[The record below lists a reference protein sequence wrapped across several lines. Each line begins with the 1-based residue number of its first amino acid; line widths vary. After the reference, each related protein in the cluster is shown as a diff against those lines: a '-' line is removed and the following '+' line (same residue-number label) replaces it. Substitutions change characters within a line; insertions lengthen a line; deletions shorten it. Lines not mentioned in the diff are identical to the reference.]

1 MKKISIKTFYLIAVI
16 SIGLIGLA
24 VGSTYA
30 MFTTSAEINNPITI
44 SSNLTSNN
52 DVMETFEVE
61 IEPYKTVTQTIN
73 INSGTVSNVNY
84 AVWYLNNISNVDIGI
99 LSTNTRTT
107 GVIKDAGSGTGC
119 NIVLRNNSAEKKTIT
134 IGVATSKSSIS
145 LASNMTIVPQTV
157 LGERQINTNAASY
170 ITKLYSTTEKSTVT
184 NNSITYNTSPSQ
196 LLMNDRKGSSST
208 GIDAGNIRYYGA
220 NPDNYVYFNCSNY
233 NNPTASTCELWRIIG
248 VFDGKVKI
256 MRSENIG
263 AYSWDTTDSTTNG
276 GYGLNDWTT
285 SKLMML
291 LNSGY
296 TYLINNLSRPA
307 SLYWNRTSGSCYNAA
322 NLGATSCSFTSTG
335 LKNDTT
341 KNMIYETR
349 HNIGA
354 GTTSVG
360 IYANQLYA
368 KERGTTVYT
377 GRPTTWTGKV
387 VVPYASDYSYAVDFN
402 KCSSTLYN
410 YNNSA
415 CTSNNWMY
423 NIMTKSGTKSAW
435 TLTPQSNGNADSVFG
450 IYDNGGVAYGQ
461 GTRGGMNI
469 LPTLYLNPDTII
481 TKGEG
486 TKDKPYKIKTNNLAA
501 RITSLYESSSK
512 TSVTNGSKTY
522 QYDTTNSLMKD
533 AAGHIRYY
541 GASPN
546 NYIYFNCSNY
556 SSQTSTTCE
565 KWRIIGYVDNKVKL
579 IRGSQIGTFSW
590 DNKNDSTGGTLT
602 YGKNDWTTA
611 RIMRL
616 LNTSTYYTTDSN
628 DNGYGQ
634 SLYWN
639 AKSGTCFSDINN
651 ATKSCDFTSIGIKNT
666 TTRNL
671 ISETKY
677 YLGGSNTFSIYS
689 NQMYDYERGKAVF
702 TGRPT
707 EWTGKVGLA
716 YPSDYGYAADFRS
729 CTQDLDNYNNSA
741 CTSKNW
747 MKAIIAPNYGAL
759 INPHS
764 DVSYSIWRINQN
776 GGVGYNT
783 ASTVYGI
790 TPVIYLDPKLVI
802 KSGTGTSSS
811 PYQLSV

>member
-1 MKKISIKTFYLIAVI
+1 MKKKHLVIVGVIILSAIVILGLYQTFALSSDITKDTSGYYNVTITDGTTITVPA
-16 SIGLIGLA
+16 
-24 VGSTYA
+24 GST
-30 MFTTSAEINNPITI
+30 
-44 SSNLTSNN
+44 
-52 DVMETFEVE
+52 
-61 IEPYKTVTQTIN
+61 KTVYYKLTNTNKGIVKYGVGY
-73 INSGTVSNVNY
+73 SGT
-84 AVWYLNNISNVDIGI
+84 NITVKYYTDTIDPVTGTVDYGKSKYIK
-99 LSTNTRTT
+99 LSVENT
-107 GVIKDAGSGTGC
+107 
-119 NIVLRNNSAEKKTIT
+119 
-134 IGVATSKSSIS
+134 
-145 LASNMTIVPQTV
+145 
-157 LGERQINTNAASY
+157 
-170 ITKLYSTTEKSTVT
+170 
-184 NNSITYNTSPSQ
+184 
-196 LLMNDRKGSSST
+196 
-208 GIDAGNIRYYGA
+208 
-220 NPDNYVYFNCSNY
+220 
-233 NNPTASTCELWRIIG
+233 
-248 VFDGKVKI
+248 
-256 MRSENIG
+256 
-263 AYSWDTTDSTTNG
+263 
-276 GYGLNDWTT
+276 
-285 SKLMML
+285 
-291 LNSGY
+291 
-296 TYLINNLSRPA
+296 
-307 SLYWNRTSGSCYNAA
+307 
-322 NLGATSCSFTSTG
+322 
-335 LKNDTT
+335 
-341 KNMIYETR
+341 
-349 HNIGA
+349 
-354 GTTSVG
+354 GTTSSTATLSTILGYENGGDLIVPSG
-360 IYANQLYA
+360 VTLVT
-368 KERGTTVYT
+368 EVYT
-377 GRPTTWTGKV
+377 EPVIAATLIT
-387 VVPYASDYSYAVDFN
+387 N
-402 KCSSTLYN
+402 LYN
-410 YNNSA
+410 DA
-415 CTSNNWMY
+415 T
-423 NIMTKSGTKSAW
+423 
-435 TLTPQSNGNADSVFG
+435 
-450 IYDNGGVAYGQ
+450 
-461 GTRGGMNI
+461 
-469 LPTLYLNPDTII
+469 
-481 TKGEG
+481 
-486 TKDKPYKIKTNNLAA
+486 
-501 RITSLYESSSK
+501 K

-602 YGKNDWTTA
+602 YGKNDWTNA

-616 LNTSTYYTTDSN
+616 LNPSTYYTTDSN

-639 AKSGTCFSDINN
+639 AKSGTCFFGANN
-651 ATKSCDFTSIGIKNT
+651 ATKPCDFTSIGIKNT
-666 TTRNL
+666 TTKNL

-790 TPVIYLDPKLVI
+790 TPVIYLDPKLAI
-802 KSGTGTSSS
+802 KSGTGSSS
-811 PYQLSV
+811 APYQLSI